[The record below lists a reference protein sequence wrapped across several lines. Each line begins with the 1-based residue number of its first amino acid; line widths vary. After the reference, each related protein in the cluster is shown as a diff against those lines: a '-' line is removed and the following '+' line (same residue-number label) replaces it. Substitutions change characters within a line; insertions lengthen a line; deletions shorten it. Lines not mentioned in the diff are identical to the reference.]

1 MIRDFSKAVMLFF
14 LAITILSCKKDKVES
29 DVPTPTTNRS
39 ELTKDSIFLYAKEVY
54 LWNTKL
60 PSYAVFK
67 PRNYNSS
74 SNQWDNF
81 NEILLRITKYSGYE
95 NVAGYPNEPK
105 FSYIDDLVASGQIAF
120 KSSSKASVNLNGD
133 GNDTGLN
140 FGFLGTEQDYDIVVR
155 YISPG
160 SFAASQ
166 NQIKRGD
173 IILTINGV
181 SYGSDFNNEIS
192 RIENA
197 LEQNI
202 VTVTGRK
209 GETGTPFSLTLNKT
223 SYVSS
228 PVLKDSVYTEGSKII
243 GYLAYARFSDE
254 VNSVA
259 ALNSVFQ
266 KFANKGVTDL
276 VIDLRYNGG
285 GFVSTAE
292 HLTNLIAPARLAN
305 QTMFTEYYN
314 STMQNRQATILKNQ
328 PRRDERG
335 NITSGNYFDNAT
347 FKSSDLVTRFTKTN
361 AGYLNNIEKVVF
373 ITSGS
378 TASSSELVI
387 NSLKPHITVK
397 TVGKQSYGKPVG
409 FFPIRIDKYDVYY
422 AMFETRNSL
431 NQALYYDGFKPDKD
445 IFDDFRYDFGDKREN
460 NLAHTLYYLDKG
472 VFSGSSFIAS
482 TKGAKTSAAPTE
494 TRVLDEKG
502 IRTGEFKGMIG
513 SPTRK

>member
-1 MIRDFSKAVMLFF
+1 MIKYSKALML
-14 LAITILSCKKDKVES
+14 LLLVCTILSCKKEKIES
-29 DVPTPTTNRS
+29 DKPTPTTNRS

-54 LWNTKL
+54 LWNTAL
-60 PSYAVFK
+60 PAYSVFK

-74 SNQWDNF
+74 SNQLDNF
-81 NEILLRITKYSGYE
+81 NEILLKITKYSGYE
-95 NVAGYPNEPK
+95 NVPGYPNETK
-105 FSYIDDLVASGQIAF
+105 YSYIENLVASGQIAF
-120 KSSSKASVNLNGD
+120 KSPYKASVNLNGD

-140 FGFLGTEQDYDIVVR
+140 FGYIGYLNSDDYDIVVR

-160 SFAASQ
+160 SFAATQ
-166 NQIKRGD
+166 NLIKRGD

-181 SYGSDFNNEIS
+181 SYGRDFDNEID
-192 RIENA
+192 RIQNA
-197 LEQNI
+197 LEQNV

-209 GETGTPFSLTLNKT
+209 RETGTPFSVTLNKT
-223 SYVSS
+223 NYVST
-228 PVLKDSVYTEGSKII
+228 PVLKDSVYTEGTKII

-254 VNSVA
+254 DNSVT
-259 ALNSVFQ
+259 ALNNVFQ
-266 KFANKGVTDL
+266 KFANSSVTDL
-276 VIDLRYNGG
+276 IIDLRYNGG

-292 HLTNLIAPARLAN
+292 HLINLIAPSRLAN
-305 QTMFTEYYN
+305 KTMFTEYFN
-314 STMQNRQATILKNQ
+314 ATMQDRKATILKNQ

-335 NITSGNYFDNAT
+335 NITSGNYYDNTT
-347 FKSSDLVTRFTKTN
+347 FKSSDLVTLISKTD
-361 AGYLNNIEKVVF
+361 AGYLNNIERAVF

-445 IFDDFRYDFGDKREN
+445 IYDDFRYDFGDRREN
-460 NLAHTLYYLDKG
+460 NLAHALYYLEKG
-472 VFSGSSFIAS
+472 AFSGSSFIAS
-482 TKGAKTSAAPTE
+482 TKGAKTSATAIE
-494 TRVLDEKG
+494 TKILDEKG
-502 IRTGEFKGMIG
+502 IRSKEFKGMIQL
-513 SPTRK
+513 K

>member
-1 MIRDFSKAVMLFF
+1 MAFTV
-14 LAITILSCKKDKVES
+14 LSCKKDKIEP

-54 LWNTKL
+54 LWNTSL
-60 PSYAVFK
+60 PSYSVFK

-74 SNQWDNF
+74 SNQLDNF
-81 NEILLRITKYSGYE
+81 NQILLRITKYSGFE
-95 NVAGYPNEPK
+95 NVPGYPNEAK
-105 FSYIDDLVASGQIAF
+105 YSYIEDLVASGQIAF

-140 FGFLGTEQDYDIVVR
+140 LGYLGTEQDYDIVVR

-181 SYGSDFNNEIS
+181 SYGNDFNNEVY

-197 LEQNI
+197 LEQNV

-209 GETGTPFSLTLNKT
+209 GETGAAFTVTLNKT
-223 SYVSS
+223 NYVSS
-228 PVLKDSVYTEGSKII
+228 PVLKDSVYTEGSRVI

-254 VNSVA
+254 INSVA
-259 ALNSVFQ
+259 ALNNVFQ
-266 KFANKGVTDL
+266 KFATKGVTDL

-292 HLTNLIAPARLAN
+292 HLTNLIAPVRLAN
-305 QTMFTEYYN
+305 LTMFTEYYN

-347 FKSSDLVTRFTKTN
+347 FKSSDLVTRFSKTN

-431 NQALYYDGFKPDKD
+431 DKAEYYDGFKPDKD
-445 IFDDFRYDFGDKREN
+445 VYDDFRYDFGDKREN
-460 NLAHTLYYLDKG
+460 NLAHAIYYLDKG
-472 VFSGSSFIAS
+472 VFSESSFIAS
-482 TKGAKTSAAPTE
+482 TKGAKTSATPTE

-513 SPTRK
+513 LPARK